1 VTDKLV
7 ARAGFGFF
15 YDRIPAGTYFMGVE
29 QNFPYA
35 GTLDYAPS
43 AAGPFTLQNPF
54 PVYTPG
60 TFPQRYYNPVTGASS
75 ALTAVGV
82 TPIIHTPLVR
92 EYNLNLQYEFAPR
105 WVLEAAYVG
114 SSGIN
119 LTDNG
124 HNLNTAAIA
133 SAGNPVNGVTTT
145 TAANAAARVPY
156 LGYSPTGMQITEFDG
171 SANYNS
177 LQLTVRKQM
186 THGLSLQGA
195 YTWGKDLS
203 HSIADKSDS
212 NVASNLAQQYGRRI
226 TTVRSDSFSA
236 TSGTSPPG
244 STREPR
250 KRC

>member
-1 VTDKLV
+1 
-7 ARAGFGFF
+7 
-15 YDRIPAGTYFMGVE
+15 
-29 QNFPYA
+29 
-35 GTLDYAPS
+35 
-43 AAGPFTLQNPF
+43 
-54 PVYTPG
+54 
-60 TFPQRYYNPVTGASS
+60 
-75 ALTAVGV
+75 
-82 TPIIHTPLVR
+82 
-92 EYNLNLQYEFAPR
+92 
-105 WVLEAAYVG
+105 
-114 SSGIN
+114 
-119 LTDNG
+119 
-124 HNLNTAAIA
+124 
-133 SAGNPVNGVTTT
+133 
-145 TAANAAARVPY
+145 
-156 LGYSPTGMQITEFDG
+156 MQITEFDG